1 MRRFNL
7 FLKPNISKYHLID
20 LMKLTPFFSQKYG
33 IFTMPIYLD
42 LIQHIDVVTVSTW
55 EPAINSAVQLKYV
68 PGSSHSVPYYV
79 DTHH

>member
-1 MRRFNL
+1 
-7 FLKPNISKYHLID
+7 
-20 LMKLTPFFSQKYG
+20 
-33 IFTMPIYLD
+33 MPIYLD